1 MSTYTEYLA
10 QLFSLANSETK
21 TKIVETIWEQLGAA
35 PCKYPEEQAAI
46 IDGFI
51 AEVQHEKNAPRRS
64 LRKLREKPR
73 NESANQGKHYSLTA
87 FQIFCLSCLSCSF
100 YALLCRLSDLL

>member
-21 TKIVETIWEQLGAA
+21 TKIVEAVWEQLGAA

-46 IDGFI
+46 IDEFI
-51 AEVQHEKNAPRRS
+51 AEVQRMKTSSPSSTSEASMP
-64 LRKLREKPR
+64 L
-73 NESANQGKHYSLTA
+73 A
-87 FQIFCLSCLSCSF
+87 
-100 YALLCRLSDLL
+100 